1 MAILKSIA
9 PTTITL
15 IQNMS
20 PNNVTYVQDAPE
32 SVDANN
38 ISTVTPSIT
47 PILEVGF
54 GDLGGTLVGNVDIKL
69 VYEDTNWIGAHVE
82 MWENGAK
89 KYESAVTYNGY
100 ANTITTFSFNSNLLA
115 DITGKDMRIRFV
127 GHVYTGLTINYIKA
141 LRIVASVEP
150 SDPFLQAKT
159 NWSPTDYYNFDD
171 LNRVELM
178 TEIVKEKV
186 EEFRNKTITA
196 SFVSNRTKDSIEFAV
211 SLRRIEKNIL
221 FLGNELLTPTGF
233 ITPRTDWDYNQS
245 FSFEDANRLE
255 KNLVILNNYVT
266 GNVSARLYCGQ
277 YIVGDEGVN

>member
-127 GHVYTGLTINYIKA
+127 GHVYTGLTINYVKA
-141 LRIVASVEP
+141 LRIVVSVEP

>member
-9 PTTITL
+9 PTTITF

-20 PNNVTYVQDAPE
+20 PNNVIYVQDAPE

-115 DITGKDMRIRFV
+115 DITGKNMRIRFV

-141 LRIVASVEP
+141 LRIVASVE
-150 SDPFLQAKT
+150 SIDPFLQAKT

-221 FLGNELLTPTGF
+221 FLGNELKTPTGF
-233 ITPRTDWDYNQS
+233 IIPRTDWDYNQS

-255 KNLVILNNYVT
+255 KNLVLLNNYVT

-277 YIVGDEGVN
+277 YIVGDEGVS

>member
-47 PILEVGF
+47 PILEIGF

-127 GHVYTGLTINYIKA
+127 GHVYTGLTINYVKA
-141 LRIVASVEP
+141 LRIVVSVEP